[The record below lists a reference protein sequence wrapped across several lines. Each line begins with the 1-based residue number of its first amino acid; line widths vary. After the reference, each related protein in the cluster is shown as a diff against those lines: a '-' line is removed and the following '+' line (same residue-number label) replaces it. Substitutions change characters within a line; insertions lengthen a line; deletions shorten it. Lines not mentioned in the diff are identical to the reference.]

1 MKQPQCLDQLSPG
14 QRALVTALCHEDA
27 MRRRLREL
35 GMIEGTELECVGRSP
50 LGDPSAYLIRGAVI
64 ALRRED
70 SHRVTVLPLEE
81 GSAPHGID

>member
-1 MKQPQCLDQLSPG
+1 MKQSQCLDQLSPG
-14 QRALVTALCHEDA
+14 QRAVVTELCNEDT

-35 GMIEGTELECVGRSP
+35 GMIEGTPVECVGQSP

-70 SHRVTVLPLEE
+70 SRKITVLPLEE
-81 GSAPHGID
+81 EGALP